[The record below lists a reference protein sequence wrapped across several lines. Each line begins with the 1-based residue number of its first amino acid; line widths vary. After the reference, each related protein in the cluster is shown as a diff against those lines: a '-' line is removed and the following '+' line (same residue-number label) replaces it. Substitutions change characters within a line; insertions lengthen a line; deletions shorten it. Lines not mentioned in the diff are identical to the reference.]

1 MLVLF
6 CASSLDSKSRFHVMI
21 NDNKNQPQNKKTH
34 TEENVAAIKLIREE
48 LGMTQLEFAVALGMN
63 PATISRT
70 ERGMSEP
77 LLTAAQ
83 WKKLCQLTGKSA
95 QEIPDYLGKKLT
107 N

>member
-1 MLVLF
+1 VI
-6 CASSLDSKSRFHVMI
+6 D
-21 NDNKNQPQNKKTH
+21 DNKNQPQNKKENSA
-34 TEENVAAIKLIREE
+34 EEKVAGIKLIREE

-83 WKKLCQLTGKSA
+83 WKKLCQLTKKSA
-95 QEIPDYLGKKLT
+95 QEIPDRLGKP